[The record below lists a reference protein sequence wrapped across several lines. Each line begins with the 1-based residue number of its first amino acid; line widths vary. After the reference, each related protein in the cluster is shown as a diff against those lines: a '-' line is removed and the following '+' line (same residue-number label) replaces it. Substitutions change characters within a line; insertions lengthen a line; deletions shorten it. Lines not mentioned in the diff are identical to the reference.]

1 MIPLFR
7 PMRKAFFKATILLT
21 LVLAIAY
28 PVHAQTGNTDS
39 IATAL
44 KHATQ
49 DTTRCK
55 LYNYWGESIYLLNPD
70 SSAVLWNK
78 AKAIAEK
85 NLQQG
90 SKEEKTFYKHIL
102 PYIYNNLGAAIP
114 ESESLSV
121 RAYYAKALR
130 LFLENRDSKGAGSAY
145 DNLGY
150 ICEILNRQGEA
161 ESYYRKALVHR
172 ELAKDK
178 DGLANTYNNL
188 GYLLNMQGNI
198 QALDYLTKSLKLR
211 EELKSKEDIAHSLNN
226 LGAIYQEEG
235 DHQKAME
242 YHLRALKLREE
253 IQDKTGQQY
262 SLINIAHGYGL
273 KKQYAKA
280 ITYFERAIALGR
292 ELEDL
297 LTLAQ
302 ALNLAG
308 NLLMES
314 GELEKAFA
322 YYTEALH
329 IFEQTKNSK
338 GLSGSYRNI
347 GALYEKKGQMA
358 EAVSF
363 YEKSLHMAKENGYPS
378 IILIASE
385 NLYNA
390 YKKLGRPA
398 DALAIHELYVQM
410 KDSIRNEESKKT
422 VLKTQYENEY
432 NRKEIEVKAASK
444 LENETLALKAS
455 EDKKRQNLIIYSVTG
470 GLLLLSVFSVIIY
483 RGLRE
488 NQKANKIISK
498 QKELVEEKNLQIE
511 EKQKE
516 IIDSINYAQR
526 IQRSLLAS
534 ETLLREHL
542 QDYFILFKPKDI
554 VSGDFYW
561 AKKLSSGDFALVTA
575 DSTGHG
581 VPGAIM
587 SMLNIAC
594 LNEATSKDFSR
605 PDDIL
610 FETRRL
616 VIEHLKNDGSQEG
629 GKDGMDCSLIC
640 LNDKRETL
648 SYAAANNPVWHISD
662 QTLTELLP
670 DKMPVGKHDKD
681 YQPFSCRTINVK
693 KGDMIYTL
701 TDGFP
706 DQFGGP
712 KGKKFMYKPLK
723 ELLIS
728 ISGKPVDEQKTLLL
742 NQLET
747 WKGLLD
753 QVDDICIIG
762 IRI

>member
-1 MIPLFR
+1 ML
-7 PMRKAFFKATILLT
+7 KAFFKATILLT
-21 LVLAIAY
+21 LLLSIAFQL
-28 PVHAQTGNTDS
+28 HAQSSKTDS

-44 KHATQ
+44 KHATH

-70 SSAVLWNK
+70 SSAILWNT

-90 SKEEKTFYKHIL
+90 TTEEKTFYKHIL
-102 PYIYNNLGAAIP
+102 PYIYNNIGATIP
-114 ESESLSV
+114 ENESLSV

-130 LFLENRDSKGAGSAY
+130 LFLENRDDKGAGAAY

-161 ESYYRKALVHR
+161 EYYYRKAIVHR

-188 GYLLNMQGNI
+188 GYLLNMQGNVE
-198 QALDYLTKSLKLR
+198 ALDYLTKSLKLR
-211 EELKSKEDIAHSLNN
+211 EELKNKQDIAHSLNN
-226 LGAIYQEEG
+226 LGAIYQEQGEYA
-235 DHQKAME
+235 KAME

-253 IQDKTGQQY
+253 MQDKTGQQY

-280 ITYFERAIALGR
+280 NVYFERAIALSR
-292 ELEDL
+292 ELGDV
-297 LTLAQ
+297 LTLAH
-302 ALNLAG
+302 ALNLMG

-314 GELEKAFA
+314 GELEKSLAC
-322 YYTEALH
+322 YTEALH

-338 GLSGSYRNI
+338 GLSGSYRNM
-347 GALYEKKGQMA
+347 GSLYEKKGQLP
-358 EAVSF
+358 EAVSY
-363 YEKSLHMAKENGYPS
+363 YEKSLNMAKENGYPS
-378 IILIASE
+378 IIMNASKE
-385 NLYNA
+385 LYSA
-390 YKKLGRPA
+390 YKKQGNKA
-398 DALAIHELYVQM
+398 GALEMHELYVQM
-410 KDSIRNEESKKT
+410 KDSIRNEETRKT

-432 NRKEIEVKAASK
+432 NRKEIEIKAASK

-470 GLLLLSVFSVIIY
+470 GLLLLSVFSIMIY

-488 NQKANKIISK
+488 NQKANKIISR
-498 QKELVEEKNLQIE
+498 QKELVEEKSLQIE

-534 ETLLREHL
+534 ETLLLENLR
-542 QDYFILFKPKDI
+542 DYFILFKPKDI

-561 AKKLSSGDFALVTA
+561 AKKLSNGDFALVTA

-594 LNEATSKDFSR
+594 LNEATGKDFNR
-605 PDDIL
+605 PDEIL

-616 VIEHLKNDGSQEG
+616 VIEHLKNDGSKEG

-662 QTLTELLP
+662 HTLTELLP

-681 YQPFSCRTINVK
+681 QQPFNCRTIPVK

-728 ISGKPVDEQKTLLL
+728 ISQKPVDEQKTLLA
-742 NQLET
+742 NQLEA

-762 IRI
+762 IRV

>member
-1 MIPLFR
+1 MAKASFRAIFLILPLLSVTHS
-7 PMRKAFFKATILLT
+7 AS
-21 LVLAIAY
+21 
-28 PVHAQTGNTDS
+28 AQSGNTDS
-39 IATAL
+39 IARAL
-44 KHATQ
+44 KQATH

-55 LYNYWGESIYLLNPD
+55 LYNSWGEALYLSKPD
-70 SSAVLWNK
+70 SSSVLWNH
-78 AKAIAEK
+78 ARVLAEK
-85 NLQQG
+85 NGQQG
-90 SKEEKTFYKHIL
+90 SREENIFYKHIL
-102 PYIYNNLGAAIP
+102 PYIYNNLGASIP
-114 ESESLSV
+114 ESEGLTV
-121 RAYYAKALR
+121 KAYYARALR

-150 ICEILNRQGEA
+150 ISEVLNKQDEA
-161 ESYYRKALVHR
+161 EYFYRKALVHR
-172 ELAKDK
+172 ELAKDQ

-188 GYLLNMQGNI
+188 GYLLNMQGNLQGI
-198 QALDYLTKSLKLR
+198 DYLTKSLKIR
-211 EELKSKEDIAHSLNN
+211 EELKNKPDIAHSLNN

-253 IQDKTGQQY
+253 MQDKTGQQY

-273 KKQYAKA
+273 EKQYAKA
-280 ITYFERAIALGR
+280 MTYFERAIVLGR
-292 ELEDL
+292 ELGDV
-297 LTLAQ
+297 LTLAH

-308 NLLMES
+308 NLLMEN
-314 GELEKAFA
+314 GELEKALN

-329 IFEQTKNSK
+329 IFERTKSSK
-338 GLSGSYRNI
+338 GLSTSYRNI
-347 GALYEKKGQMA
+347 GALYEKKGQLA
-358 EAVSF
+358 DAVSY

-378 IILIASE
+378 TILTASE

-398 DALAIHELYVQM
+398 DALDVHELYVQM
-410 KDSIRNEESKKT
+410 KDSIRNEESRKT

-432 NRKEIEVKAASK
+432 NRKEIEIKAASR

-470 GLLLLSVFSVIIY
+470 GLLLLSVFSLMIY

-498 QKELVEEKNLQIE
+498 QKELVEEKNQQIE

-534 ETLLREHL
+534 ETLLRENL
-542 QDYFILFKPKDI
+542 RDYFILFKPKDI

-561 AKKLSSGDFALVTA
+561 ARKLGNGGFALVTA

-594 LNEATSKDFSR
+594 LNEASSKDFSR
-605 PDDIL
+605 PDEIL
-610 FETRRL
+610 YETRRL

-640 LNDKRETL
+640 LDDKRETL

-681 YQPFSCRTINVK
+681 QQPFNCHTISVK
-693 KGDMIYTL
+693 PGDMIYTL

-712 KGKKFMYKPLK
+712 KGKKFMYRPLK
-723 ELLIS
+723 ELLVS
-728 ISGKPVDEQKTLLL
+728 ISDKPVDEQKSLLL
-742 NQLET
+742 DRLEA
-747 WKGLLD
+747 WKGPLE
-753 QVDDICIIG
+753 QVDDICLIG